1 MTDRPHTVSIA
12 DDDRARIPF
21 ALIAVLLLIS
31 SIMIVGVLE
40 SRETPD
46 VDTDNALAM
55 DRAES
60 VAVGELRQAVLRAAD
75 DAASAPVTSTAGAD
89 PAFSNAIDE
98 DEAVFDQYFKLLI
111 YREVSESFATA
122 EQQVD
127 QETTARA
134 SVDRIDWG
142 DSDDLEAA
150 IDRVS
155 IDRREAGVI
164 TVEVDGIELTV
175 TDGDSETMTEQRSLA
190 VTVGTPLYQLKD
202 RTEEFQSQLNKGF
215 FESDGYDGF
224 GRYFAARM
232 YPYTWGKAYY
242 DRLSSGDRAFDNL
255 TPNEHTEVMANDAV
269 FGLQEKTFGTTDPYK
284 DRAMLLPT
292 LCMGSD
298 LASSAGDV
306 ETEDFLPGGENNSL
320 ANESDLCNA
329 DLIDAEGELP
339 DAPTVQDIVL
349 TMLEDNVET
358 DVEIQA
364 HPFADVS
371 YMQMAAGMDMDQ
383 VEAEFNE
390 SLRQTDRFNDRY
402 LSDYFSDSIENQK
415 IAGDIGGLSNNG
427 NGVVDEINS
436 LYTENAPNE
445 DEISEVISKI
455 YDVEVKTKEKT
466 LSKQDS
472 LPEPSP
478 PDEWAQTPGNWT
490 GPVAT
495 TYHTDGSSEDADVS
509 IEITSNHNNT
519 QFDDRNL
526 AEITIVYE
534 NSIGVRTKWSH
545 KDENRSSRI
554 NWNWKKNVT
563 YSASYEVTGDF
574 VSDEISAKRDNRGI
588 QTIVEQDSWNEQ
600 YSIVKNFQGVEE
612 KSVKETFGLKSMTV
626 QSQESEIEDIIEDS
640 NIEIITKRDFNRSIP
655 YSADP
660 DVEVEPRN
668 KNEIYEWV
676 LGELN
681 RTHYEVITQVEPH
694 QTDLWNMVEK
704 PSPLRE
710 IRENVSDLEKELVYQ
725 NASEPY
731 NNTAD
736 LLRTEVRKQYFKKT
750 YDNIGQVSDW
760 HDETLGKSSAI
771 LNDLLGGLLDSSND
785 LLGRPV
791 DFVDKMSDPETRP
804 EDAKAS
810 LEESRLIEEMNYQIG
825 ASPTYLSLD
834 TVNRTEVPAVR
845 PEDSDVLE
853 LNKTSTKHAPMGA
866 GYFDGIGH
874 PGFPLMPWPSL
885 FYLQLDSYY
894 IEVQGEYARFEVRTN
909 SGNPANSGEMTYSL
923 QESKITIDTPSWAEQ
938 EELAVGSVE
947 SISFNNSLVI
957 PIVVPSPQL
966 LAKGTPGVGDTWKY
980 GNTDSPRE
988 DCTST
993 WENIGSNFQKNED
1006 TQCISDKK
1014 AGSLPL

>member
-21 ALIAVLLLIS
+21 ALIAVLLLVS

-40 SRETPD
+40 SRDTPT

-75 DAASAPVTSTAGAD
+75 DAASAPVTSTEGAD
-89 PAFSNAIDE
+89 AAFSNVVDE

-127 QETTARA
+127 QDTTARA
-134 SVDRIDWG
+134 SVERIDWD

-155 IDRREAGVI
+155 IDRREPGVL
-164 TVEVDGIELTV
+164 TVDVDGIELTV
-175 TDGDSETMTEQRSLA
+175 TESDGETVTEQRSLS

-215 FESDGYDGF
+215 FETDGYDGF

-242 DRLSSGDRAFDNL
+242 DRLSSGDRAFHNL
-255 TPNEHTEVMANDAV
+255 TPNEHTEVMVNDAV

-320 ANESDLCNA
+320 ANESNLCNA

-371 YMQMAAGMDMDQ
+371 YMQMAAGMDMNQ
-383 VEAEFNE
+383 VESEFNE
-390 SLRQTDRFNDRY
+390 SLIKTGRFNDKY
-402 LSDYFSDSIENQK
+402 LSNYFSDSVENQGT
-415 IAGDIGGLSNNG
+415 AGDIGGLSDNG
-427 NGVVDEINS
+427 NGVVDKINS

-445 DEISEVISKI
+445 DKISNIISEI
-455 YDVEVKTKEKT
+455 YNIEVKTKEKS

-478 PDEWAQTPGNWT
+478 PDEWAQNPENWT
-490 GPVAT
+490 GPVDK
-495 TYHTDGSSEDADVS
+495 TYHTDGSSEDADVT
-509 IEITSNHNNT
+509 IHITSNHNNT

-526 AEITIVYE
+526 AEIEIIYE
-534 NSIGVRTKWSH
+534 ASIGVRTKWEH
-545 KDENRSSRI
+545 DNENRSSHT
-554 NWNWKKNVT
+554 NWNWKNVT
-563 YSASYEVTGDF
+563 YSASYEITGDF
-574 VSDEISAKRDNRGI
+574 VSDTISAERDNRGI
-588 QTIVEQDSWNEQ
+588 QTLVEQDSWNEQ
-600 YSIVKNFQGVEE
+600 YSIVGNFEGVEA
-612 KSVKETFGLKSMTV
+612 KSVKETFGLSSMTI
-626 QSQESEIEDIIEDS
+626 QSQESEIESRIESSS
-640 NIEIITKRDFNRSIP
+640 NEIITKQDFKRSIP
-655 YSADP
+655 YSANP
-660 DVEVEPRN
+660 DVEMNPRN
-668 KNEIYEWV
+668 KDEIYEWV

-681 RTHYEVITQVEPH
+681 QTHYEVVTQVEPH
-694 QTDLWNMVEK
+694 QTNLWDMVEK
-704 PSPLRE
+704 PSPLSEMRK
-710 IRENVSDLEKELVYQ
+710 NVSDLERELVYQ
-725 NASEPY
+725 NSTGPY

-736 LLRTEVRKQYFKKT
+736 ILRTEVRKQYFEGT
-750 YDNIGQVSDW
+750 YDNIDQISDW

-771 LNDLLGGLLDSSND
+771 VNNLLGGLLDSSND
-785 LLGRPV
+785 LLGEPM
-791 DFVDKMSDPETRP
+791 DFIDKMTDPKTRP
-804 EDAKAS
+804 EDAKES
-810 LEESRLIEEMNYQIG
+810 LNESPLMADLNYQVE
-825 ASPTYLSLD
+825 AAPTYLSLD

-853 LNKTSTKHAPMGA
+853 VNKTSTKHAPMGA

-894 IEVQGEYARFEVRTN
+894 LEVQGEYARFKVRTN
-909 SGNPANSGEMTYSL
+909 SGNPTSSGEMTYTS
-923 QESKITIDTPSWAEQ
+923 QETKITMDTPSWAEQ

-947 SISFNNSLVI
+947 PISFNSSLVV

-980 GNTDSPRE
+980 RDTDSPRE
-988 DCTST
+988 DCSPT
-993 WENIGSNFQKNED
+993 WENIGASFQKKEN
-1006 TQCISDKK
+1006 TPCISDEK
-1014 AGSLPL
+1014 AGTLPV